1 MEGADRTYFATPLA
15 PRPTPSARKASE
27 IIGKDLQYPD
37 HFVDRLQ
44 TVWGVGFLSP
54 GGPQE
59 VKEIARGIDLAEK
72 TLLDIGC
79 GTGGPSIVL
88 AREMGVDRV
97 VAIDVEAPLL
107 ERAADYAAQEGVADK
122 IDFKLVE
129 PGPLPF
135 EDDAFDLVFTKDAL
149 IHIADKAAI
158 YREALR
164 VLRPGGAFAAS
175 DWLGS
180 DNTASAPE
188 WRRFRELGHLD
199 FTMATAPETEATM
212 TTAGFERVSTRD
224 RNSWYADLSRQELEQ
239 VDGPLRDHLI
249 EAVGEDIYGHWLLVR
264 RALADAVAVGALRPT
279 HLRGYKPGR

>member
-1 MEGADRTYFATPLA
+1 MSGDT
-15 PRPTPSARKASE
+15 
-27 IIGKDLQYPD
+27 QYPD
-37 HFVDRLQ
+37 HFVERLH
-44 TVWGVGFLSP
+44 TVWGMGFLSP

-59 VKEIARGIDLAEK
+59 VREIAQGLHLADK

-88 AREMGVDRV
+88 ARDLNVAHV
-97 VAIDVEAPLL
+97 VAIDVEALLL
-107 ERAADYAAQEGVADK
+107 ERAANYAGEAGVAEK
-122 IDFKLVE
+122 IEFKLVE

-135 EDDAFDLVFTKDAL
+135 EDDSFDVVFTKDAL

-175 DWLGS
+175 DWLGG

-188 WRRFRELGHLD
+188 WLRFRELGHLD

-212 TTAGFERVSTRD
+212 AAAGFERVSTRD
-224 RNSWYADLSRQELEQ
+224 RNSWYADLSRTELDQ
-239 VDGPLRDHLI
+239 VEGHLRDQLT
-249 EAVGEDIYGHWLLVR
+249 EAVGEDIYAHWVQVR
-264 RALADAVAVGALRPT
+264 RALAGAVDVGALRPT
-279 HLRGYKPGR
+279 HLRGYKPDS